1 MERREFI
8 VGIGGTAIAW
18 PIAARAQQAAKPPR
32 IGLLH
37 PALEEG
43 ALKSSGWLALEQS
56 LRDEGFVGGK
66 NCSFEHRF
74 SPEIARMPALAAE
87 LVAIPVDVI
96 VVRGP
101 SPMQA
106 ARAATTK
113 IPIVMAAASVDPV
126 GEGLIASYARPGGNI
141 TGVTYSVS
149 SERFEKQ
156 LEILRE
162 AAGPISRVA
171 VLVDTSIE
179 VYRRGWASAL
189 ERAAAH
195 FNLALAGPFVVQD
208 VDELE
213 STFALMARDK
223 ADAVLASTAGIIAT
237 NQARVAELGIRHRL
251 PVMGAF
257 KELPRAGALVSY
269 GPDIAAINRRVG
281 NFVARILRGANPAEL
296 PVENPDTYDL
306 VINLKTAKALGLS
319 IPPGLLIRANEVIE

>member
-1 MERREFI
+1 MERRKFI
-8 VGIGGTAIAW
+8 AGIGGTAVAW
-18 PIAARAQQAAKPPR
+18 SIEAHAQQAPKMPR
-32 IGLLH
+32 IGILH

-43 ALKSSGWLALEQS
+43 ALKSVGWRAIEQS
-56 LRDEGFVGGK
+56 LGLEGFTAGQ
-66 NCSFEHRF
+66 NCIFEHRF
-74 SPEIARMPALAAE
+74 SLDLARMPALAAE
-87 LVAIPVDVI
+87 LVAINVDVI

-106 ARAATTK
+106 ARAATAS
-113 IPIVMAAASVDPV
+113 IPIVMAASSVDPV

-141 TGVTYSVS
+141 TGITYSVS
-149 SERFEKQ
+149 PERFEKQ

-162 AAGPISRVA
+162 AVGSISRVA
-171 VLVDTSIE
+171 ILWDAGIE
-179 VYRRGWASAL
+179 TYRRGWARAL
-189 ERAAAH
+189 ERAAAYL
-195 FNLALAGPFVVQD
+195 NVAITGPFLLQD
-208 VDELE
+208 AGELDR
-213 STFALMARDK
+213 TFAAMASDN
-223 ADAVLASTAGIIAT
+223 ADAVLTSSTGVIAT
-237 NQARVAELGIRHRL
+237 NQERLGQLGIRHRL

-269 GPDIAAINRRVG
+269 GPDIAAISRRVG